1 MPGKVMNL
9 ILQISELLGRLSV
22 RSYTETSKRSAVP
35 DIEYYGA
42 EVVKAGNRPFHKV
55 GGVNTSGLHHDISMR
70 GVNKHKN

>member
-35 DIEYYGA
+35 DIEYILIA
-42 EVVKAGNRPFHKV
+42 SCILKLSV
-55 GGVNTSGLHHDISMR
+55 
-70 GVNKHKN
+70 

>member
-35 DIEYYGA
+35 DIEYGA
-42 EVVKAGNRPFHKV
+42 EVGKPETDLFIKWAE
-55 GGVNTSGLHHDISMR
+55 SMLP
-70 GVNKHKN
+70 VAP